1 MTFAKY
7 LRGNGYRTFSLIAVE
22 VAEGDVVDRDDLDL
36 RGRGLG
42 AADRKPRIDRVEL
55 ELAKDVRPVGD
66 EAEPGGREADAEEQ
80 RRL

>member
-7 LRGNGYRTFSLIAVE
+7 LRGNGYWHVLLIAVE
-22 VAEGDVVDRDDLDL
+22 VAEGDVVDRDDLNL

-42 AADRKPRIDRVEL
+42 AADREPRVDGVEL

-66 EAEPGGREADAEEQ
+66 EAEPG
-80 RRL
+80 